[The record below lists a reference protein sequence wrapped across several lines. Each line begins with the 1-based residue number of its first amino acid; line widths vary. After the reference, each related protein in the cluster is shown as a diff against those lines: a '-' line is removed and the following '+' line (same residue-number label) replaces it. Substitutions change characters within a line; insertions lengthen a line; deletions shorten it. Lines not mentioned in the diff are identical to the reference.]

1 MACVSGLTNGV
12 FSYVDCCGNTQ
23 TGVSVGQSICLDE
36 TFTGTSF
43 GVYIATGQTCTQ
55 NCNQGPLDVSF
66 SVTGVCSAATGT
78 IVFYPTGGISPY
90 TIDNTFD
97 PSISAQTG
105 TTQITFTGL
114 TGGTYVFRLND
125 SQGIQN
131 NELFINVTI
140 SGCFDAKIIN
150 TSGTTCGI
158 DNGYFEVS
166 AATSGSPFTILLY
179 KDGIYDSTVGVAT
192 LPQTFNNL
200 PNGIYYAIV
209 VDNALATAYTENT
222 VVSASTAVDFGFWK
236 VDTSNCDLNWGKLA
250 VTGMTGT
257 GPYTYLWSN
266 GQTTQIITGLSQG
279 TYSCT
284 VTDSLGCQTTKTETI
299 GVALPLGL
307 AFQTAIQPSCFQ
319 NNGSLS
325 FTISGGTSPLYY
337 SATTGLVGY
346 TLDDE
351 FTISGLSAG
360 NYQVLVR
367 DASYCQTLVSGNL
380 LTPGSFDLVGVS
392 VTNPVCNINGG
403 SIQISIGGANQSYNY
418 TLSGQTSG
426 NVQSNVSQS
435 QTYTFSNLVTDNY
448 LITISGSGS
457 SCVYQQQVS
466 VTSTPKFSVSATTTG
481 STCGQLNGTAV
492 IQVSSGYTSPLDYIL
507 SNGDT
512 LIDSPLSAITYTDL
526 AAGSYTISVTD
537 ADGCV
542 VSTGFTITTGG
553 SLITGLSTTNC
564 DGTNNGTATVNIYDG
579 APPFIY
585 SWSNGQTGS
594 TVTNLSGG
602 TYDVTI
608 TDSSGCTQ
616 TQNFTITCIGNLVTS
631 YQTFN
636 LCTNTFTTSSGNQ
649 RGLIEML
656 NEGYLDIIS
665 GYTGCSFNSAELIC
679 EVDINGTA
687 YTQTFYTATTLND
700 VPQDSVWQSTIENI
714 LSGIPQIQSYEINL
728 LNNTLTIYSNCDG
741 DEDPLSDADFSLGL
755 SIVYDVV
762 CYV

>member
-1 MACVSGLTNGV
+1 
-12 FSYVDCCGNTQ
+12 
-23 TGVSVGQSICLDE
+23 
-36 TFTGTSF
+36 
-43 GVYIATGQTCTQ
+43 
-55 NCNQGPLDVSF
+55 
-66 SVTGVCSAATGT
+66 
-78 IVFYPTGGISPY
+78 
-90 TIDNTFD
+90 
-97 PSISAQTG
+97 
-105 TTQITFTGL
+105 
-114 TGGTYVFRLND
+114 
-125 SQGIQN
+125 
-131 NELFINVTI
+131 
-140 SGCFDAKIIN
+140 
-150 TSGTTCGI
+150 
-158 DNGYFEVS
+158 
-166 AATSGSPFTILLY
+166 
-179 KDGIYDSTVGVAT
+179 
-192 LPQTFNNL
+192 
-200 PNGIYYAIV
+200 
-209 VDNALATAYTENT
+209 
-222 VVSASTAVDFGFWK
+222 
-236 VDTSNCDLNWGKLA
+236 
-250 VTGMTGT
+250 
-257 GPYTYLWSN
+257 LWSIKWN
-266 GQTTQIITGLSQG
+266 CS
-279 TYSCT
+279 YS
-284 VTDSLGCQTTKTETI
+284 
-299 GVALPLGL
+299 
-307 AFQTAIQPSCFQ
+307 
-319 NNGSLS
+319 
-325 FTISGGTSPLYY
+325 
-337 SATTGLVGY
+337 
-346 TLDDE
+346 
-351 FTISGLSAG
+351 
-360 NYQVLVR
+360 
-367 DASYCQTLVSGNL
+367 
-380 LTPGSFDLVGVS
+380 
-392 VTNPVCNINGG
+392 
-403 SIQISIGGANQSYNY
+403 
-418 TLSGQTSG
+418 
-426 NVQSNVSQS
+426 
-435 QTYTFSNLVTDNY
+435 
-448 LITISGSGS
+448 
-457 SCVYQQQVS
+457 
-466 VTSTPKFSVSATTTG
+466 
-481 STCGQLNGTAV
+481 
-492 IQVSSGYTSPLDYIL
+492 SSGYTSPLDYIL